1 VFWGRDFPWWQKKS
15 WAKIFRLLAVI
26 GREKVVYGMFLA
38 YFTVDY
44 CVILQNTVIFATV
57 QITIINRYVDQKY

>member
-1 VFWGRDFPWWQKKS
+1 VAKKNLAIVR
-15 WAKIFRLLAVI
+15 AKIFRVLAVI

-38 YFTVDY
+38 DSTVDY

-57 QITIINRYVDQKY
+57 QITITSIKNTGGRF